1 MSKIAVILKD
11 GAVSDVAEF
20 PYSLYQDTSKG
31 WKLVDEDSAFSIDKK
46 ADWTIRESDN
56 KLVHVSTNKTPE
68 EEYQDTITLLTT
80 QNLQLQKDNSDLKSG
95 LTASTMQNLSLSKD
109 SADLKSAVSTLTQQL
124 LLIQSKSTDTNE
136 TTK

>member
-31 WKLVDEDSAFSIDKK
+31 WKLVDEDSTFSVDQK
-46 ADWTIRESDN
+46 ADWTVRESDN

-80 QNLQLQKDNSDLKSG
+80 QNLQLQKDNADLKSG
-95 LTASTMQNLSLSKD
+95 QTTSTLQSLDSLKD
-109 SADLKSAVSTLTQQL
+109 ISDLKSAVSTLTQEL
-124 LLIQSKSTDTNE
+124 LSEKSKSTDTSE
-136 TTK
+136 TTN